1 MIGEIVYV
9 NGAFVKKDEATVS
22 VFDHGFVYG
31 DGIFEGLQAANGGVF
46 KLDGHLARLYRSARY
61 MGFEIPLAPAAFADA
76 VLETARRN
84 HLRDGYLRPIVS
96 RGAGPMGIRHMDKLG
111 RPTVVIV
118 AQHEDVNTR
127 GEAFERGITAHVV
140 SLRRIPSECLD
151 SRVKSCNYINN
162 VLAYLE
168 AKHAGAET
176 AVMLD
181 VHGNVAEGYGSNL
194 FCVRAGV
201 VMTPALGNV
210 LEGITRETVLEIC
223 HAQDL
228 PSRESV
234 LTVYDLVTAD
244 EVFETA
250 TLAEITPI
258 VSIDGRRVGDGR
270 VGPMTQRLHGE
281 LRRLMASGAQSRA
294 IGA

>member
-1 MIGEIVYV
+1 MIGETVYV

-31 DGIFEGLQAANGGVF
+31 DGIFEGLQAVNGGVF

-61 MGFEIPLAPAAFADA
+61 MGFEIPLAPGAFADA

-84 HLRDGYLRPIVS
+84 DLRDGYLRPIVS

-118 AQHEDVNTR
+118 AQHEDVNAR
-127 GEAFERGITAHVV
+127 GDMLERGITAHVV

-168 AKHAGAET
+168 AKHAGADT

-181 VHGNVAEGYGSNL
+181 VHGHVAEGYGSNL

-223 HAQDL
+223 TAQGI

-270 VGPMTQRLHGE
+270 VGPTTRRLHGE
-281 LRRLMASGAQSRA
+281 LRRVMASGAQSRA
-294 IGA
+294 IVA